1 MNFRH
6 SILTIT
12 HTHKRTHTL
21 THANTCAHTTR
32 TCTCHNSKKS
42 TDKPINKLVNK
53 TLSLLFWACL
63 SVRLSVRCGGH
74 SNLVI
79 FNRIFP
85 NFISSSNSRS
95 SLNTVFFFLSND
107 KQAGCKNGRQD
118 RSLYLS
124 HYNRLSS
131 KSYIWIAS
139 IKLSFNMFLKMLSF
153 GSKECTKEL
162 KLECAN
168 FLGLISYHLI
178 VSKFHNKTHDPK
190 GKENKSSSTFFYLSN
205 DKQDG
210 QKMANA
216 FQCPLLHFFIRVFPN
231 FIYGLLP

>member
-1 MNFRH
+1 MNFRL

-32 TCTCHNSKKS
+32 TCTCHNRKKS

-63 SVRLSVRCGGH
+63 SIRLSVRCGGH

-79 FNRIFP
+79 FNRIFSK
-85 NFISSSNSRS
+85 FHIIIKLSFKFEYS
-95 SLNTVFFFLSND
+95 FFLSND
-107 KQAGCKNGRQD
+107 KQAGCKNGRHD

-131 KSYIWIAS
+131 KSHIWIAT

-168 FLGLISYHLI
+168 FLGQTS
-178 VSKFHNKTHDPK
+178 
-190 GKENKSSSTFFYLSN
+190 
-205 DKQDG
+205 
-210 QKMANA
+210 
-216 FQCPLLHFFIRVFPN
+216 
-231 FIYGLLP
+231 

>member
-12 HTHKRTHTL
+12 HTHKRTPTL

-32 TCTCHNSKKS
+32 TCTCHNRKKS

-79 FNRIFP
+79 FHRIFSK
-85 NFISSSNSRS
+85 FHIIIKLSFKFEYS
-95 SLNTVFFFLSND
+95 FFFLSND
-107 KQAGCKNGRQD
+107 KQAGCKNGRHD

-131 KSYIWIAS
+131 KSHIWIAS
-139 IKLSFNMFLKMLSF
+139 IKLSFNMFLK
-153 GSKECTKEL
+153 CYP
-162 KLECAN
+162 LEAKN
-168 FLGLISYHLI
+168 A
-178 VSKFHNKTHDPK
+178 PK
-190 GKENKSSSTFFYLSN
+190 N
-205 DKQDG
+205 
-210 QKMANA
+210 
-216 FQCPLLHFFIRVFPN
+216 
-231 FIYGLLP
+231 